1 MALIEYQSPPPA
13 ARSERP
19 TGSIVLGLIAVACLI
34 GGFGAWAA
42 FSTVSSAAIAPG
54 YVTVEGSR
62 KAIQHRDGGPVAA
75 VLVKEGDLVEAGQ
88 VLVSLDLSDV
98 RGEVEGLSTLRVQ
111 LLVRLARLRAEAA
124 DAESLVF
131 PSELLAYAN
140 NPRFAAL
147 FEQERSLF
155 DARRTAYVG
164 NVGLLRQSIE
174 GYKRQIGGLQGQIRS
189 TRTQVALI
197 QDELASVT
205 ELLVKGLIPRP
216 RALALE
222 RNAAALR
229 GELEGLN
236 ATVATAE
243 NEISGAELQIAQIE
257 KDRRE
262 QVANDL
268 SATEAQLAELE
279 PRLAAAL
286 DRLSRADLV
295 APEAGYVHGLAV
307 HAAGAAIVPGQT
319 VLEIVPAGEPLVVTA
334 EVDPR
339 DVERIR
345 PGQEVEVHLSAFQQ
359 RYQSIIGGRVL
370 KISADRFEDEAQQ
383 RSWFQVTVEVDP
395 ADLQRADIELVPGMS
410 AQAVIKTGD
419 RTVLAYLFDPI
430 LHFYDFAMKEE

>member
-1 MALIEYQSPPPA
+1 L
-13 ARSERP
+13 
-19 TGSIVLGLIAVACLI
+19 
-34 GGFGAWAA
+34 
-42 FSTVSSAAIAPG
+42 STVSSAAIAPG

-75 VLVKEGDLVEAGQ
+75 VLVTEGDYVEAGQ

-98 RGEVEGLSTLRVQ
+98 RAEVEGLSTLRVQ
-111 LLVRLARLRAEAA
+111 LMVRLARLRAEAA
-124 DAESLVF
+124 DAETLVF
-131 PSELLAYAN
+131 PTGLLALADDA
-140 NPRFAAL
+140 RFAAL

-155 DARRTAYVG
+155 EARRTAYVG

-174 GYKRQIGGLQGQIRS
+174 GYRRQIGGLQGQIRS

-197 QDELASVT
+197 QDELDGVM
-205 ELLVKGLIPRP
+205 ELLVKGLVQRP

-222 RNAAALR
+222 RSAAALR
-229 GELEGLN
+229 GDLEGLT

-243 NEISGAELQIAQIE
+243 NEIRAAELKIAQIE

-262 QVANDL
+262 EVAADL
-268 SATEAQLAELE
+268 STAEAQLAELE
-279 PRLAAAL
+279 PRLAAAQ
-286 DRLSRADLV
+286 DKLSRADLV

-339 DVERIR
+339 DVERVR
-345 PGQEVEVHLSAFQQ
+345 PGQDVEVHLTAFRQ

-370 KISADRFEDEAQQ
+370 KVSADRFQDELQR
-383 RSWFQVTVEVDP
+383 RSWFKVTVEVD
-395 ADLQRADIELVPGMS
+395 AEDLRRADIELVPGMS

-419 RTVLAYLFDPI
+419 RTVLAYLLDPI